1 MSGAN
6 DLDKLLR
13 QLKDEVGPLPPEPQ
27 PQPPARPAPAEPG
40 APRWQA
46 QPPRTERFMRPRVDG
61 RPQPGMGQ
69 GGGNLS
75 WSENKEAMLFGML
88 ASLVLVLGG
97 VLAGLDYLVLIGA
110 VVFMMFA
117 FMMLLALFGYYL
129 NFRRVGRPD
138 KSGLAERLETL
149 SRKVDSLGGVRS
161 SGPAA
166 QYQGAPSERERELER
181 KVEELRVIVKTLAR
195 GRENAG

>member
-1 MSGAN
+1 MSGAD
-6 DLDKLLR
+6 DLDKLLK

-27 PQPPARPAPAEPG
+27 PAKAVPPERTAS
-40 APRWQA
+40 RWQA

-61 RPQPGMGQ
+61 RPQPGTGQ
-69 GGGNLS
+69 GAGNLS

-88 ASLVLVLGG
+88 SSLVLVLGG

-129 NFRRVGRPD
+129 NFRRAGRPD
-138 KSGLAERLETL
+138 QSGLAERLETL
-149 SRKVDSLGGVRS
+149 SRKVDSLGAGRAA
-161 SGPAA
+161 GPAS
-166 QYQGAPSERERELER
+166 QYQSAPSERERELER
-181 KVEELRVIVKTLAR
+181 KVEELRVIVKSLAR